1 MNVLIAIAAQSEWQG
16 FPTDITVGFCD
27 GDVDSLDSA
36 LNDTIEILVTE
47 VMPRKIDH
55 CEGLRWVQ
63 LISSGAEQ
71 LINHPLLL
79 RSVLFSDAAGICS
92 VHIAEFVVAQV
103 LRHFKEVD
111 QIRDLQDFRQWGD
124 RPALARP
131 CLRGLRAVIVG
142 YGGVGREVAR
152 LFFAFGMKITAVG
165 SDRLRR
171 NYSGYM
177 PYRSIG
183 DPDGSIPEEIVSYL
197 ELSDGI
203 PDADVVV
210 LCVSLNASTH
220 HLINAGTL
228 KLMKHSAILINVS
241 RGAVVDTQAL
251 LVSLDRGEF
260 NHAYLDVFDQ
270 EPLPGDSPLW
280 THPKISISPHMAGV
294 MPDHSVR
301 LKNLFLENLERYRR
315 GLPLIN
321 QLYPERFIE
330 PSYESTQEASSHS

>member
-1 MNVLIAIAAQSEWQG
+1 MNVLVAIAAESEWQG
-16 FPTDITVGFCD
+16 FPKDITLGFCD
-27 GDVDSLDSA
+27 GNIDSLDAA
-36 LNDTIEILVTE
+36 LNNIIEILVTE
-47 VMPRKIDH
+47 VMPRKIDN

-71 LINHPLLL
+71 LFHHPLLL
-79 RSVLFSDAAGICS
+79 RPVLFSNAAGICA

-111 QIRDLQDFRQWGD
+111 QIRDLQDIHKWGD

-131 CLRGLRAVIVG
+131 CLRGLRAVIIG

-152 LFFAFGMKITAVG
+152 LFHSFGIKISAVG
-165 SDRLRR
+165 SGKHRR
-171 NYSGYM
+171 AYTGYV
-177 PYRSIG
+177 PYLSIG

-197 ELSDGI
+197 ELSDVI

-210 LCVSLNASTH
+210 LCVSLNSSTH
-220 HLINAGTL
+220 HLINAETL
-228 KLMKHSAILINVS
+228 KLIKRSAILINVS

-260 NHAYLDVFDQ
+260 NHAYLDVFNQ

-280 THPKISISPHMAGV
+280 RHPKISISPHMAGV
-294 MPDHSVR
+294 MPDHSMK

-321 QLYPERFIE
+321 QLDPERFIE
-330 PSYESTQEASSHS
+330 PSYKFTQEASSHS